1 MNRYAAC
8 AGIVSAIGTL
18 LAFSTP
24 SSATEGGDIAWPLG
38 VQTVI
43 PAILPPPGGTEFYS
57 YTAYY
62 GADSYRDNQGKSSI
76 PGFKLENF
84 IQAFRVVHTWDAKFD
99 NGITLSSG
107 AIASAS
113 KVKVK
118 AFGSSDS
125 DLGLRQ
131 LYLTPLYISYS
142 PSENLHLLTGF
153 SAFIPLGSYD
163 HDDLANSA
171 TGYPSYTQEF
181 DLTWFPSKNW
191 EVSVAPTFT
200 VNAKNDH
207 SDYRSGNVLNV
218 DYLLGYRL
226 ASNPKVQLGIAGYV
240 TQQTTDDHADNS
252 DVIDG
257 NRLRKFAVG
266 PQLFYSFDQ
275 SSGVVVKWLHEAS
288 VKNGP
293 KGDSFWVE
301 FAFPL

>member
-1 MNRYAAC
+1 MNRYASR
-8 AGIVSAIGTL
+8 AGLVGAIGLL
-18 LAFSTP
+18 LAFSTL
-24 SSATEGGDIAWPLG
+24 SNATESGDTTWPLG

-43 PAILPPPGGTEFYS
+43 PAILPPPGATELYS

-62 GADSYRDNQGKSSI
+62 GADSYRDNRGKSSI

-113 KVKVK
+113 RVKVN
-118 AFGSSDS
+118 AFGSSDT
-125 DLGLRQ
+125 DAGFRQ

-142 PSENLHLLTGF
+142 PTENLHLLTGF
-153 SAFIPLGSYD
+153 SAFVPLGKYD
-163 HDDLANSA
+163 RDDLANSA

-191 EVSVAPTFT
+191 EVSIAPTFT
-200 VNAKNDH
+200 VNAKNDET
-207 SDYRSGNVLNV
+207 DYRSGNVLNV

-226 ASNPKVQLGIAGYV
+226 ESNPKVQLGLAGYY
-240 TQQTTDDHADNS
+240 TRQATDDHS
-252 DVIDG
+252 DLGDIDGG

-266 PQLFYSFDQ
+266 PQLFYAFDQ

-288 VKNGP
+288 VRNGP
-293 KGDSFWVE
+293 KGDSLWVE